1 MQSDIQ
7 RMRNLIRQCGAGDE
21 CTVCTLIMLNKFE
34 LNKLTS
40 TTRRSN
46 VDVRLFGTINN
57 WGAIAA
63 KASAPAALPAKTIV
77 GSNSDDAN
85 GITSASACLESSET
99 ISGCV
104 SVMCVAFC
112 HRTCNWM
119 RSYIHTLKI
128 GDGVATLLVEPRAY
142 RNQRPV
148 CKRSTTPKFRVFLA
162 DDVNANAILYFGF
175 CHHQQL
181 LRYANYSTIFSM
193 HTYTY
198 TYINNNAWLVWLF
211 PSNWGRVLCVCAQTL
226 ITCRAYT
233 MCRVLRV
240 NGLEPFVK
248 STRIIWELGDLSR
261 RC

>member
-1 MQSDIQ
+1 MQPDTQ
-7 RMRNLIRQCGAGDE
+7 WMRNLIRQCGAGDE

-40 TTRRSN
+40 TTHRSN
-46 VDVRLFGTINN
+46 SDVRLFGTINN
-57 WGAIAA
+57 WAAIAA
-63 KASAPAALPAKTIV
+63 TASAPPAAIQAKTIV
-77 GSNSDDAN
+77 GSNRDDAN

-104 SVMCVAFC
+104 LCVGIC
-112 HRTCNWM
+112 HRTCSCIQ
-119 RSYIHTLKI
+119 SYPN
-128 GDGVATLLVEPRAY
+128 DGVATLSVEPRAY

-162 DDVNANAILYFGF
+162 DDVNANAVLCFRVFPSSSTSSIRKLFNN
-175 CHHQQL
+175 L
-181 LRYANYSTIFSM
+181 LDA
-193 HTYTY
+193 YTY
-198 TYINNNAWLVWLF
+198 NNNNAWLVWLF

-233 MCRVLRV
+233 MCHVLRV

-248 STRIIWELGDLSR
+248 GTRIIWKTSQDVAN
-261 RC
+261 